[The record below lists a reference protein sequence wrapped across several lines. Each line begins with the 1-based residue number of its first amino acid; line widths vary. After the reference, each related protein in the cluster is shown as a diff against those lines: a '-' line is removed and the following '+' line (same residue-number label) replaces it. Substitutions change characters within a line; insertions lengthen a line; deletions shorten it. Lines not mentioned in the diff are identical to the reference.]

1 MRTFS
6 SQGSPEFNEHTGK
19 KLDALAGEI
28 EAGCSGRF
36 RALILGG
43 GYGRGE
49 GACVIRE
56 GRESLYNDLDL
67 FIVLTGPSSLPD
79 GSAKAAEKYEQLLGI
94 EVDIGKPLTG
104 ESIRS
109 LPHELMWQDLITG
122 HMVLS
127 GDPEILTGSA
137 PAYLFDPLP
146 AVEALRLMLNRGS
159 GLLQA
164 VLAASGAIGDADKDF
179 IRRNLQKCH
188 LAFGDT
194 LLITHGSYQSAVKGR
209 PELLEEVIASRAIPR
224 GGQVLEL
231 YRQAAAFKLNPDSLP
246 PEQPEIQQL
255 TDSASLWNELLLYQ
269 ESVRTGKSWKD
280 IDSYCRD
287 PFVREPRQHK
297 GMQQLARNALRQ
309 ARLGRASMRYPREML
324 YRMLPRLLDQ
334 IRTDDPRWIGETR
347 RFLSV
352 WRQVN

>member
-1 MRTFS
+1 MRIFS
-6 SQGSPEFNEHTGK
+6 AQGSPEFNAYTGK
-19 KLDALAGEI
+19 MIDALAGEI
-28 EAGCSGRF
+28 EKASSGRF
-36 RALILGG
+36 RALMLGG

-56 GRESLYNDLDL
+56 GKESLYNDLDL
-67 FIVLTGPSSLPD
+67 FIVLTSPSALPD
-79 GSAKAAEKYEQLLGI
+79 GAAGAAEKYEHLLGV
-94 EVDIGKPLTG
+94 EVDIGKPLTI
-104 ESIRS
+104 ESIRC

-164 VLAASGAIGDADKDF
+164 VLAASEISGDADHDF

-188 LAFGDT
+188 LAFGDS
-194 LLITHGSYQSAVKGR
+194 LLITHGSYQSSVQER
-209 PELLEEVIASRAIPR
+209 PALLEQVIENRPVPQSDQIL
-224 GGQVLEL
+224 QL
-231 YRQAAAFKLNPDSLP
+231 YEQAVEFKLNPDSLP
-246 PEQPEIQQL
+246 SVQPDLQQL
-255 TDSASLWNELLLYQ
+255 ISSTSLWNELLVYQ

-280 IDSYCRD
+280 AASYCSD
-287 PFVREPRQHK
+287 PFARESRQHR
-297 GMQQLARNALRQ
+297 GMKQLARNAVRQ
-309 ARLGRASMRYPREML
+309 ARLGRVSVRYPRELL

-334 IRTDDPRWIGETR
+334 IRTEDPRWISETR

-352 WRQVN
+352 WKQVN